1 MIETPKRADP
11 LTDIDVTSG
20 FAPARPRLD
29 VVRLAS
35 EDAGFPSR
43 AAKPLRRRRTGRN
56 FQLSLKVK
64 PEAAARFAALADAE
78 GVCFGEFLE
87 KALDAYEREAGE
99 RNGGN
104 CVPTRIT

>member
-1 MIETPKRADP
+1 MTEIQKRADP

-29 VVRLAS
+29 VVRVAS

-43 AAKPLRRRRTGRN
+43 LAKPLRRRRTGRN

-64 PEAAARFAALADAE
+64 PEAATRFAALADAE
-78 GVCFGEFLE
+78 GVCFFGEFLE
-87 KALDAYEREAGE
+87 KALDAYEREAG
-99 RNGGN
+99 RA
-104 CVPTRIT
+104 PAT

>member
-29 VVRLAS
+29 VVRVAS

-43 AAKPLRRRRTGRN
+43 LAKPLRRRRTGRN

-64 PEAAARFAALADAE
+64 PEAATRFAALADAE

-87 KALDAYEREAGE
+87 KALNAYEREAG
-99 RNGGN
+99 RAKGGD
-104 CVPTRIT
+104 R

>member
-29 VVRLAS
+29 VVRVAS

-43 AAKPLRRRRTGRN
+43 LAKPLRRRRTGRN

-64 PEAAARFAALADAE
+64 PEAATRFAALADAE

-87 KALDAYEREAGE
+87 KALDAYEREAG
-99 RNGGN
+99 RAKG
-104 CVPTRIT
+104 R

>member
-1 MIETPKRADP
+1 M
-11 LTDIDVTSG
+11 L
-20 FAPARPRLD
+20 
-29 VVRLAS
+29 
-35 EDAGFPSR
+35 
-43 AAKPLRRRRTGRN
+43 
-56 FQLSLKVK
+56 
-64 PEAAARFAALADAE
+64 AE